1 MHRSFGCAP
10 VSLAGESVFS
20 AELTMTK
27 ANGVRLFTV
36 WNGAGNKH
44 EVPRSYSAAEES
56 AASWTERRD
65 DEGWKIGK
73 HIPHFVRNDKLLS
86 VAPSGALIVSPRS
99 PTSRSGLGCVAP
111 SAL

>member
-1 MHRSFGCAP
+1 MTKGSEFR
-10 VSLAGESVFS
+10 FS
-20 AELTMTK
+20 GNKREKWRVCSGVAALTMTE

-65 DEGWKIGK
+65 DEGWKIGEAYSS
-73 HIPHFVRNDKLLS
+73 L
-86 VAPSGALIVSPRS
+86 RS
-99 PTSRSGLGCVAP
+99 K
-111 SAL
+111 